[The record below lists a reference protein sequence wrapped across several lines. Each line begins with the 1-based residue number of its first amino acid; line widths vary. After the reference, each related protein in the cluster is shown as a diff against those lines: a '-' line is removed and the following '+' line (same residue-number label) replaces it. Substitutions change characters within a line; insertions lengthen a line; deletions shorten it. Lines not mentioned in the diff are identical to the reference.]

1 MAKYILKKVIDI
13 FASERYYQLTQKR
26 YVYNIMPIENI
37 PSVLTHGIVC
47 YDYMCDIEHSSVAMN
62 EIQERRNKVDI
73 PNGLSLHKYA
83 NLYFTYNNPMLF
95 KRQDDAEILCV
106 LALSSKVLDLE
117 GCVVSDRN
125 ASVSL
130 ARFYSPVE
138 GMEELDFE
146 KIHAQYWNSEDP
158 FEKRRNKAIKCAE
171 ILVPYCIPSDYI
183 VGAYVVNEESRELLI
198 SKGFNKRIEVRA
210 SVFYR

>member
-1 MAKYILKKVIDI
+1 MIIIL
-13 FASERYYQLTQKR
+13 ASERYYQRSHKK

-47 YDYMCDIEHSSVAMN
+47 YDYMSDIKHLSVAMN
-62 EIQERRNKVDI
+62 EIQERRNEVVI
-73 PNGLSLHKYA
+73 PNGLPLHKYA
-83 NLYFTYNNPMLF
+83 NLYFTYNNPMLY
-95 KRQDDAEILCV
+95 KRQDEAESLCV
-106 LALSSKVLDLE
+106 LALSSKVLDLD

-130 ARFYSPVE
+130 VRFYSPIE

-146 KIHAQYWNSEDP
+146 IIHAKYWNSENP
-158 FEKRRNKAIKCAE
+158 FEKRKNKAIKCAE

-183 VGAYVVNEESRELLI
+183 VGAYVVNEKSKELLA
-198 SKGFNKRIEVRA
+198 SKGFDKQIEVRA